1 MKNFKRYVGIF
12 RGVRIPWV
20 MLILLLGLEIIDS
33 YVFLEQATLTAD
45 IIDASQMAID
55 LDQLIRF
62 VAVLVIS
69 ALLSIASS
77 YIGGWVDEKI
87 NSGVRTKLWNKLM
100 HLPARCY
107 DVENGDTLVSRVTT
121 DTEYS
126 NYYFSLAI
134 TTSTALY
141 QAVVAFIRMY
151 SYSAKLTW
159 YILTIIP
166 ILLLGAWGYGK
177 LNLVAQRKYQGTFA
191 AALGYLVERTRN
203 LRLIKAARTEYAEQ
217 EQGKKLFHRQFQVGY
232 ITSISSSFSVLLI
245 EALACLNI
253 IIVFVV
259 GGQLVQAGEITTGK
273 LIGCYTLSSLL
284 AVRLMQPMLLYGQ
297 MKAANGRLQ
306 RVAELLDTP
315 DEVTDGVELD
325 VGDEDLVLDHV
336 NFSYEDIPVL
346 KELTCRIPRGKVT
359 AVIGANGAGK
369 STLFKLLERMYDPS
383 SGSIAFGDT
392 DVRNFD
398 LTSWRQSFA
407 IVSQDKPL
415 LSGTVRSNILYGVR
429 RKVSEEELVQVAKR
443 AGIYDFVMATPG
455 GFDAPVSVG
464 GINFSGGQRQCIA
477 IARAM
482 MRNPDY
488 LLLDEATSDLDAK
501 SEQLVSHALS
511 ELMKGR
517 TTVMIAH
524 SYAATRDADYVI
536 VLENGSVAA
545 AGTPEELL
553 SSSAFYRDF
562 VSKGGHSQSPAKEC
576 NV

>member
-20 MLILLLGLEIIDS
+20 MLTLLLGIEIIDS

-45 IIDASQMAID
+45 IIDASQLAID
-55 LDQLIRF
+55 LDQLVHF
-62 VAVLVIS
+62 VLVLV
-69 ALLSIASS
+69 AGAVLSIASS

-107 DVENGDTLVSRVTT
+107 DVESGDTLVSRVTT

-134 TTSTALY
+134 TTTTALY
-141 QAVVAFIRMY
+141 AAVVAFRKMY
-151 SYSAKLTW
+151 SYSPKLSL
-159 YILTIIP
+159 YILTLIP
-166 ILLLGAWGYGK
+166 LLLLGAWAYGK

-191 AALGYLVERTRN
+191 ASLGYLVERTRN
-203 LRLIKAARTEYAEQ
+203 LRLIKAARTEYTEQ
-217 EQGKKLFHRQFQVGY
+217 EQGKKLFHRQFRVGY
-232 ITSISSSFSVLLI
+232 LTSISSSFSVLI
-245 EALACLNI
+245 VEAIACLNI
-253 IIVFVV
+253 VIVFVV
-259 GGQLVQAGEITTGK
+259 GGQLVQAGEMTTGK
-273 LIGCYTLSSLL
+273 LVGCYTLASML
-284 AVRLMQPMLLYGQ
+284 AVRLMQPMILYGQ

-315 DEVTDGVELD
+315 DEETGGIELD
-325 VGDEDLVLDHV
+325 VGDEDIVLNKV
-336 NFSYEDIPVL
+336 NFSYGNLPVL
-346 KELTCRIPRGKVT
+346 KELNCRIPKGKVT
-359 AVIGANGAGK
+359 AMIGANGAGK
-369 STLFKLLERMYDPS
+369 STLFKLLERMYDPD
-383 SGSIAFGDT
+383 SGSITFGDT
-392 DVRNFD
+392 DVRSFD

-429 RKVSEEELVQVAKR
+429 RKVSEEEFIQVARR

-455 GFDAPVSVG
+455 GFDAPVNVG
-464 GINFSGGQRQCIA
+464 GSNFSGGQRQCIA

-524 SYAATRDADYVI
+524 SYAAIRDADYII
-536 VLENGSVAA
+536 VLESGTVAA

-553 SSSAFYRDF
+553 ESNAFYRDF
-562 VSKGGHSQSPAKEC
+562 VSKSTQQIPCKG
-576 NV
+576 V